1 MMIFYISSFESLD
14 YGVAGVGSIIFELTL
29 LTIILGGTKPP

>member
-1 MMIFYISSFESLD
+1 MFYMSSFESLD

-29 LTIILGGTKPP
+29 STIILGGAIPP